1 MQRKVEGAPNVE
13 ATMEAVKQLRGE
25 KEKQKELLAQRTE
38 QRVVIQQAD
47 QRINRLEQQLKDIRA
62 AAVGTTPEALLQKIE
77 EETKVNTYIGNNVN
91 NLKKALPL
99 RDLLLRTFPLCA
111 LLASLSVQYHDRA
124 TTILLS
130 FL

>member
-1 MQRKVEGAPNVE
+1 
-13 ATMEAVKQLRGE
+13 
-25 KEKQKELLAQRTE
+25 
-38 QRVVIQQAD
+38 
-47 QRINRLEQQLKDIRA
+47 
-62 AAVGTTPEALLQKIE
+62 VGTTPEALLQKIE

-91 NLKKALPL
+91 NLKKAFFPL